1 VTLDR
6 LYRFVQF
13 EYPWPLGPTD
23 GRYLIRDHAGEDA
36 HHVLVLAAWETT
48 TGRRPRRWGREPEPL
63 RGPSETGLARATVV
77 DTATVDDEAGRAWLE
92 TAAGARR
99 DRTVAEGLR
108 WLNFGLRAHRA
119 ATADPGVND
128 VTPEQA
134 LVIRAGYGAGF
145 EVADGAWTAA
155 RDLSP
160 PHRSGAGGAGRG
172 GRREAALRPQERLA
186 ALLAGRD
193 AVLACEEM
201 VLRARLDLAAGRPRE
216 AALQAHLAVEAAVAE
231 LQAFVSNRV
240 VAERLPDLE
249 AQRESLAAAAND
261 ALQGGPSDATM
272 AAVEDGVRAVEAAL
286 RARAATAT
294 Y

>member
-13 EYPWPLGPTD
+13 EYPWPLGPPD
-23 GRYLIRDHAGEDA
+23 GRYLIREHAGEDA
-36 HHVLVLAAWETT
+36 HHVLVLARWETT

-63 RGPSETGLARATVV
+63 RGPSQTGLARATVV

-99 DRTVAEGLR
+99 ERTIAEGLR
-108 WLNFGLRAHRA
+108 WLNTALRAHRA
-119 ATADPGVND
+119 AAADPGVND
-128 VTPEQA
+128 VTAEQA
-134 LVIRAGYGAGF
+134 LVVRVGYGAGF
-145 EVADGAWTAA
+145 EVADGSWSAA
-155 RDLSP
+155 RDLSAEHGP
-160 PHRSGAGGAGRG
+160 GAAARGAA
-172 GRREAALRPQERLA
+172 RREAALRPQERLA

-201 VLRARLDLAAGRPRE
+201 VLRARLDLAAGRSRE
-216 AALQAHLAVEAAVAE
+216 AALQTHLAVEAAVAE

-240 VAERLPDLE
+240 IAERLPDLE
-249 AQRESLAAAAND
+249 AQRERLAAAANE
-261 ALQGGPSDATM
+261 ALQGGPSEATM